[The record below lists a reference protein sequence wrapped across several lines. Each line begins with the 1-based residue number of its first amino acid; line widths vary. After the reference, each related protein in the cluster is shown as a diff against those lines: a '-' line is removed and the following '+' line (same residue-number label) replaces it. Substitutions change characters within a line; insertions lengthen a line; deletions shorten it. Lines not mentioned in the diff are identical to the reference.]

1 MSTFQSN
8 SRYLKYAA
16 LTEATDRRGRV
27 VACLTPARLP
37 PQVELGKHRRKDGQR
52 LDHLAEHY
60 LGDATLFWRVAFQN
74 DAMTADQIAAAG
86 FISIPVKG
94 S

>member
-1 MSTFQSN
+1 MSVFQSN

-16 LTEATDRRGRV
+16 LTSATDRKGQV

-37 PQVELGKHRRKDGQR
+37 VQVELGKHRLKQGQR

-60 LGDATLFWRVAFQN
+60 LGDATQYWRIAFGN
-74 DAMTADQIAAAG
+74 DALTADQIAEAE
-86 FISIPVKG
+86 FVSIPVKG